1 MIIGSEKRYTG
12 TSHRGLTGER
22 VKIVAVHRG
31 EQILD
36 DDAAIGALRP
46 TDTVEVRPWLDEKD
60 RFSWVSYDAKPDELA
75 DL

>member
-36 DDAAIGALRP
+36 EDAAIGALRP
-46 TDTVEVRPWLDEKD
+46 TDTIEFRPWMEREQ
-60 RFSWVSYDAKPDELA
+60 RFSWVGYDATPDELA

>member
-12 TSHRGLTGER
+12 ISHRGLTGER

-36 DDAAIGALRP
+36 EDDEIGALLP
-46 TDTVEVRPWLDEKD
+46 TDTVEIRPWLDEKD
-60 RFSWVSYDAKPDELA
+60 RFSWVSYDASPDELA